1 MPTDSADLILVNAN
15 VITMDIAQPNAE
27 AVAICADRIAAV
39 GSDAFI
45 QPMASGRTRIVDC
58 KGLTLIPGFNDAHCH
73 LPGLARRMQD
83 LDCSPHQALSIRELM
98 ALIRTRAEARSPGT
112 WVRGFGYDD
121 FLLAEGRHPSR
132 HDLDVAAPDNPVW
145 LEHRSGHASV
155 LNSRALQ
162 LAGIHRETPDPPGG
176 VIERDPGTDEPTGVL
191 LETRS
196 LLRQRLGTLRTRDE
210 LDSGVRAADEMIRQ
224 YGITSIQD
232 AGPDNGIERWKTFSR
247 LQADGVSTCRITMFA
262 GVGRLDE
269 LTATGLCYGSGGNRL
284 RLGHAKIVLT
294 LTSGGLH
301 PPPTE
306 LEAMIAE
313 AHGRGFPVAVH
324 CIEEGAIALVAAALI
339 DNRQGGLHDRIEHCA
354 EGTPPL
360 VDLVRRSGATVVT
373 QPGFL
378 FHNGAV
384 YRESVEPRL
393 LPHLYPSGALL
404 RSGVATAF
412 SSDAPVIDPNPWP
425 AIYSAVTRCAS
436 DGFSLVPGENS
447 SQDMSM
453 VQALRAYTMGSAE
466 AEGTSADKGSITP
479 GKLADLVLV
488 DTDPL
493 AVDHDR
499 LPEVKA
505 LMTLVSGTVVWD
517 DR

>member
-1 MPTDSADLILVNAN
+1 MPTGHANLILVNAN
-15 VITMDIAQPNAE
+15 VITMDLALPKAE
-27 AVAICADRIAAV
+27 AVAISADRIAAV
-39 GSDAFI
+39 GSGAFV

-58 KGLTLIPGFNDAHCH
+58 QGLTLIPGFNDAHCH
-73 LPGLARRMQD
+73 LPGLARRLQD
-83 LDCSPHQALSIRELM
+83 LDCSPYQAPSMAELR
-98 ALIRTRAEARSPGT
+98 ALVRTRAEARSPGA

-121 FLLAEGRHPSR
+121 SLLAEHRHPNR

-145 LEHRSGHASV
+145 LEHRSGHGSV
-155 LNSRALQ
+155 LNSRALE

-176 VIERDPGTDEPTGVL
+176 VIERDPSTGEPTGVL
-191 LETRS
+191 LEMRS
-196 LLRQRLGTLRTRDE
+196 LLRQRLGTLRTWDE
-210 LDSGVRAADEMIRQ
+210 LDAGLRAASEMLGK

-232 AGPDNGIERWKTFSR
+232 AGPDNGIERWNTFSR
-247 LQADGVSTCRITMFA
+247 LRADGVSTCRITMFA
-262 GVGRLDE
+262 GLSRLDE
-269 LTATGLCYGSGGNRL
+269 LTASGLVYGSGGNRL

-301 PPPTE
+301 PPPAE

-313 AHGRGFPVAVH
+313 AHGRDFPVAVH
-324 CIEEGAIALVAAALI
+324 CIEEEVIAVAATALI
-339 DNRQGGLHDRIEHCA
+339 DKRQRGLHDRIEHCA
-354 EGTPPL
+354 EGTPL
-360 VDLVRRSGATVVT
+360 LIDLVRRSGATVVT

-384 YRESVEPRL
+384 YRESVEPRM

-404 RSGVATAF
+404 RFGVATAF

-436 DGFSLVPGENS
+436 DGFPLDSGENS
-447 SQDMSM
+447 ARDMIVM
-453 VQALRAYTMGSAE
+453 QALRAYTMGSAE
-466 AEGTSADKGSITP
+466 AEGTSADKGSISP

-505 LMTLVSGTVVWD
+505 LMTIVGGTVVWD
-517 DR
+517 NR